1 MASSDL
7 LRPKMV
13 PAADTAIIAV
23 RPSTIGSII
32 RAAGEVSAMAIAGQ
46 LTLLAAIPVLARLY
60 SPADFGIFTIYL
72 SIVNILAGVAAL
84 RFEASLYGVKGSA
97 QAYVTVKLI
106 LLAVF
111 MTTVLAFSV
120 GQMLSHLAPNR
131 LGSLAWLIPIGMG
144 GAGLVEAMNC
154 WSLRAGL
161 LRDFALGR
169 LILPASMA
177 ALQLVFG
184 IANLGGEAMIHAHIL
199 SQFVFIGYIGYR
211 VTSWE
216 DLRGI
221 ARAPWRAVFEKARRE
236 YKFPLFDIPATL
248 ASIAINNLPAVLV
261 GGLFGTA
268 FAGYLGV
275 ATRLVTGPVTLIA
288 SPLSNVFVAEAN
300 QNNNRGHLLGV
311 ARGLLLLAAGFTAVP
326 ILLLGLAAPYVVVP
340 LLGKPWMPTA
350 EIMTAL
356 ALMGAAQALSTPL
369 SDVPALL
376 RRQGTRL
383 VIDLARAVLVFG
395 PLLAGAQAG
404 WQPVTVIYFMAA
416 GGAAGFAL
424 KLAASLYL
432 LTHDPQPAGAA
443 TCIQHECLEEKT
455 P

>member
-1 MASSDL
+1 MSLSDL

-111 MTTVLAFSV
+111 VTTVLAFSA
-120 GQMLSHLAPNR
+120 GQMLSNLAPNR

-236 YKFPLFDIPATL
+236 
-248 ASIAINNLPAVLV
+248 
-261 GGLFGTA
+261 
-268 FAGYLGV
+268 
-275 ATRLVTGPVTLIA
+275 
-288 SPLSNVFVAEAN
+288 
-300 QNNNRGHLLGV
+300 
-311 ARGLLLLAAGFTAVP
+311 
-326 ILLLGLAAPYVVVP
+326 
-340 LLGKPWMPTA
+340 
-350 EIMTAL
+350 
-356 ALMGAAQALSTPL
+356 
-369 SDVPALL
+369 
-376 RRQGTRL
+376 
-383 VIDLARAVLVFG
+383 
-395 PLLAGAQAG
+395 
-404 WQPVTVIYFMAA
+404 
-416 GGAAGFAL
+416 
-424 KLAASLYL
+424 
-432 LTHDPQPAGAA
+432 
-443 TCIQHECLEEKT
+443 
-455 P
+455 